1 MKRTVTALPLVL
13 ISVLL
18 AAQAPFP
25 TKNEI
30 RQFSAS
36 TTCVVLEDDNF
47 SSFNAFIK
55 KAMKEF
61 WTITPFEYIDQEE
74 FSLRM
79 NKPTYSF
86 IMLTVTTFDKD
97 KSKSE
102 FNFINLVQGKNVDKI
117 SALPEICAL
126 PLSFAG
132 EDNLEY
138 GYKLGA
144 ILLFMQKH
152 AGLIMEDPSKTGR
165 NNFKFYNEN
174 IPEVMNRR
182 ILVKQEDLS
191 PAVGDID
198 KIRAIYSGK
207 VEIVT
212 EEEIV
217 KAIETRSPGTVILH
231 KVGPAG
237 AASEGICFKMLI
249 GSDNAKMYY
258 YNSHIIDKANPDGLL
273 PADLKRLARFD

>member
-1 MKRTVTALPLVL
+1 MKKAIALLPLAL

-18 AAQAPFP
+18 SAQAPFP
-25 TKNEI
+25 SKNEI
-30 RQFSAS
+30 SQFSS
-36 TTCVVLEDDNF
+36 SKTCVVLEDDSF
-47 SSFNAFIK
+47 SPFNAFIK

-61 WTITPFEYIDQEE
+61 WTITPFEFIDQAE
-74 FSLRM
+74 FEIRM
-79 NKPTYSF
+79 KKPDYSF
-86 IMLTVTTFDKD
+86 IMLTETTYDKD
-97 KSKSE
+97 KSGTA
-102 FNFINLVQGKNVDKI
+102 FNFINLVQGKYVNRI
-117 SALPEICAL
+117 TALPEICAI
-126 PLSFAG
+126 PLSSSG
-132 EDNLEY
+132 EDDLDY

-144 ILLFMQKH
+144 VLLFMQKH

-165 NNFKFYNEN
+165 KYLKFYNEN
-174 IPEVMNRR
+174 IPEILSRR

-191 PAVGDID
+191 PAVGDIE

-237 AASEGICFKMLI
+237 AASEGYCFKMLI
-249 GSDNAKMYY
+249 GTDDANMYY
-258 YNSHIIDKANPDGLL
+258 YNSHTIDKVNPNGLL